1 MRATRRSA
9 RAVLAL
15 GVLAVTAAVV
25 PLTVAAPVDAVE
37 TSAVSSAAAESA
49 APESVDP
56 GTVAAESAAFDS
68 RTVAAGPLRSAAIG
82 NGSIGILRIPRL
94 GGDYAQEI
102 GEGVS
107 ERTVLN
113 TRIGHF
119 PGTAAAG
126 EVGNFALAGHRTSHH
141 APLLRIN
148 ELVVGDEILV
158 ETATSNV
165 VYKFRSLEY
174 VSANAIDVTWPT
186 PRSESPATTG
196 TITFVACNPLRSTAE
211 RIIVYGVLD
220 RVTPK

>member
-25 PLTVAAPVDAVE
+25 PLTVAAPVGAVGVGAAE
-37 TSAVSSAAAESA
+37 VGGVSRTAAES
-49 APESVDP
+49 
-56 GTVAAESAAFDS
+56 GAFDT

-158 ETATSNV
+158 ETATSNI

-174 VSANAIDVTWPT
+174 VSASAIDVTWPT

>member
-1 MRATRRSA
+1 MRATHRSA
-9 RAVLAL
+9 RAALAL
-15 GVLAVTAAVV
+15 GVLIVTAAVV
-25 PLTVAAPVDAVE
+25 PLTVAAPVDAV
-37 TSAVSSAAAESA
+37 AVGAVAVGAAEVGQVSPVAAA
-49 APESVDP
+49 
-56 GTVAAESAAFDS
+56 SAAFDT

>member
-1 MRATRRSA
+1 MRATHRSA

-25 PLTVAAPVDAVE
+25 PLTVAAPVGAVE
-37 TSAVSSAAAESA
+37 TTAVE
-49 APESVDP
+49 
-56 GTVAAESAAFDS
+56 T
-68 RTVAAGPLRSAAIG
+68 AAIG

-148 ELVVGDEILV
+148 ELFVGDEILV
-158 ETATSNV
+158 ETATSNI

>member
-1 MRATRRSA
+1 MRATHRSA

-25 PLTVAAPVDAVE
+25 PLTVAAPVGAVE
-37 TSAVSSAAAESA
+37 TTAVE
-49 APESVDP
+49 
-56 GTVAAESAAFDS
+56 T
-68 RTVAAGPLRSAAIG
+68 AAIG
-82 NGSIGILRIPRL
+82 NGSIAILRIPRL

-107 ERTVLN
+107 ERSVLN

>member
-25 PLTVAAPVDAVE
+25 PLTVAAPVGAVE
-37 TSAVSSAAAESA
+37 TTAVE
-49 APESVDP
+49 
-56 GTVAAESAAFDS
+56 T
-68 RTVAAGPLRSAAIG
+68 AAIG

-158 ETATSNV
+158 ETATSNI

-174 VSANAIDVTWPT
+174 VSASAIDVTWPT

>member
-15 GVLAVTAAVV
+15 GVLAVTAAIV

-37 TSAVSSAAAESA
+37 VGAVEVGAVVGGVSPA
-49 APESVDP
+49 
-56 GTVAAESAAFDS
+56 AAESAAFDT

-174 VSANAIDVTWPT
+174 VSASAIDVTWPT

>member
-1 MRATRRSA
+1 MENIAWMAWTPPTAIFFALLAMTLATMT
-9 RAVLAL
+9 
-15 GVLAVTAAVV
+15 VLAVKY
-25 PLTVAAPVDAVE
+25 PE
-37 TSAVSSAAAESA
+37 AE
-49 APESVDP
+49 
-56 GTVAAESAAFDS
+56 
-68 RTVAAGPLRSAAIG
+68 R
-82 NGSIGILRIPRL
+82 IGILRIPRL

-158 ETATSNV
+158 ETATSNI

-174 VSANAIDVTWPT
+174 VSASAIDVTWPT

>member
-1 MRATRRSA
+1 MRATHRSA
-9 RAVLAL
+9 RAALAL
-15 GVLAVTAAVV
+15 GVLVVTAAVV

-37 TSAVSSAAAESA
+37 VGAAEVGGVSLAAAE
-49 APESVDP
+49 
-56 GTVAAESAAFDS
+56 TAAFDT
-68 RTVAAGPLRSAAIG
+68 RTVASGPLRSAAIG